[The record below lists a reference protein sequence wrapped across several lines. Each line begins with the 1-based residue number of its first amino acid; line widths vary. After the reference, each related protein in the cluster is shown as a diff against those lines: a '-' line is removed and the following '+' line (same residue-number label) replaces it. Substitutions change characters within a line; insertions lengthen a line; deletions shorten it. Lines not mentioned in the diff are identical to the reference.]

1 MPVTLRIRLVLGL
14 LALLT
19 VGLVL
24 FGVATYSFYSRSQ
37 YKRLDDQVRASQP
50 LVSRQLD
57 EAAGRTGGGGADR
70 GGGRERGGPGGGGPG
85 GPPVCVPPGTY
96 AELRDAN
103 GAILGTIPYST

>member
-37 YKRLDDQVRASQP
+37 YDRLDEQVRASQP
-50 LVSRQLD
+50 LVSRDLD
-57 EAAGRTGGGGADR
+57 QAAGRRCPLLRGRGADVCHGSEPPSLASPVYLVKAR
-70 GGGRERGGPGGGGPG
+70 QKDYCAPTTMLTMLKKPGI
-85 GPPVCVPPGTY
+85 
-96 AELRDAN
+96 E
-103 GAILGTIPYST
+103 

>member
-1 MPVTLRIRLVLGL
+1 MAVTLRIRLVLGL

-24 FGVATYSFYSRSQ
+24 FGVATYSFYSHSQ

-57 EAAGRTGGGGADR
+57 QQAG
-70 GGGRERGGPGGGGPG
+70 RGGPGASPGRGGRGGGDGGGPA
-85 GPPVCVPPGTY
+85 VFVPPGTY
-96 AELRDAN
+96 AELRDDS
-103 GAILGTIPYST
+103 GGVVSQI

>member
-1 MPVTLRIRLVLGL
+1 MAVTLRIRLVLGL

-57 EAAGRTGGGGADR
+57 QAAGRGGGNSER
-70 GGGRERGGPGGGGPG
+70 GRGGPGEGGPG
-85 GPPVCVPPGTY
+85 ARVPGAPQVFVPPGTY
-96 AELRDAN
+96 AELRGSD
-103 GAILGTIPYST
+103 GAV